1 MRVISLA
8 DLGRL
13 ALMRPKPCS
22 ACTLPQLERRAAQ
35 ACRSIEMQRRSSRLR
50 ANAAA
55 ETFSGSTRST
65 LLLIRLDGSGSSE
78 LNSHSRRTPERPLR
92 LPPIGSPKAHNRRV
106 RARRWTMSNSK
117 WRRFIS
123 SCRRTSRCSST
134 GARPCRDA
142 FRVSLGPR
150 PRLRGPPEGCK
161 HAFDNPNDW
170 SPRHVKPVVSRRWR
184 RE

>member
-1 MRVISLA
+1 MMRVISLA

-92 LPPIGSPKAHNRRV
+92 LPPIG
-106 RARRWTMSNSK
+106 
-117 WRRFIS
+117 F
-123 SCRRTSRCSST
+123 
-134 GARPCRDA
+134 
-142 FRVSLGPR
+142 PR
-150 PRLRGPPEGCK
+150 PTIGAFERAAGPCPTRNGAASFPAAAGRLDVR
-161 HAFDNPNDW
+161 
-170 SPRHVKPVVSRRWR
+170 PRAPSLPGRFPRFSRAQTKTTWASRRL
-184 RE
+184 